1 MPRCPARRAPRA
13 HALLALPLLAALL
26 TAQDDRRHGPDSQDR
41 GLPRDPLAFTPYD
54 AAADALPNRL
64 FRAFWL
70 QRQTPAEVAAVIP
83 RGEPI
88 AWTDGWVHGKRAG
101 TVDDARWFGGDGR
114 LLPLEGL
121 DAAAEATAA
130 ADLAAVCRD
139 DAALANLRRQPAL
152 AALLQHDLLRAAERL
167 LDTKQNAAL
176 LPLLRR
182 AAQTLAL
189 PADAIAALPDPLR
202 AAAAADPEFA
212 AQLPK
217 QLGGKADGYREIVR
231 RSTRLF
237 DAEKTVLWSRLFL
250 RHPDGETALAAL
262 LPAALTEADKKR
274 GPTVPLGFQAVLV
287 QGLVAFDRDGAP
299 RATPLAFDVRVQT
312 LRNRDPLAAANA
324 TFTHDGL
331 DFAVWQLER
340 QRLREGLG
348 QPFRRID
355 PDDQDLF
362 RDYGTGKHTTH
373 RGQCA
378 LCHRLSGTP
387 EPNLGGFAAL
397 RPHAQA
403 AFAATGEERL
413 RLAEQQAAKLW
424 ARLPAGE

>member
-1 MPRCPARRAPRA
+1 MRRIAFLPPLPVLVLLG
-13 HALLALPLLAALL
+13 ALLP
-26 TAQDDRRHGPDSQDR
+26 AQDARRHGADSPDR
-41 GLPRDPLAFTPYD
+41 GLPRDPLAFAPYA

-70 QRQTPAEVAAVIP
+70 QRQTPAEVAAVVP
-83 RGEPI
+83 RGEAL
-88 AWTDGWVHGKRAG
+88 AWTEGWVHGKRAG
-101 TVDDARWFGGDGR
+101 EPADARWFGGDGR

-121 DAAAEATAA
+121 DDAAAKAAA
-130 ADLAAVCRD
+130 ADLAALCAD
-139 DAALANLRRQPAL
+139 DAAAAALRAQPAL
-152 AALLQHDLLRAAERL
+152 AALFQHDLLRVAERL

-182 AAQTLAL
+182 AAQRIAL
-189 PADAIAALPDPLR
+189 PADALDSLPDPLR
-202 AAAAADPEFA
+202 AAAAADPALA
-212 AQLPK
+212 AMLPT
-217 QLGGKADGYREIVR
+217 QLGGTATGFREVVR

-237 DAEKTVLWSRLFL
+237 DAEKTALWSRVFL
-250 RHPDGETALAAL
+250 RHPGGEDALAAL
-262 LPAALTEADKKR
+262 LPAALSAADGKR
-274 GPTVPLGFQAVLV
+274 GPTVPIGFQAVLV
-287 QGLVAFDRDGAP
+287 QGLVGFDRDGAP
-299 RATPLAFDVRVQT
+299 RATPLVFDVRVQT
-312 LRNRDPLAAANA
+312 LANRDPLGADNA

-340 QRLREGLG
+340 QGLREGAR
-348 QPFRRID
+348 QPYRRID

-387 EPNLGGFAAL
+387 EPNLGGFPVL
-397 RPHAQA
+397 RPHVQA
-403 AFAATGEERL
+403 AFAATGAERL
-413 RLAEQQAAKLW
+413 RLAEEQAAKLW